1 MQLVH
6 EVDFLKEE
14 KNELENNLYKEKQDN
29 KSLRTVK
36 EDLERQLEMLKLEKR
51 SFLEIVSNAN
61 RRDSMI
67 FDDQNGENT
76 LGLGANLTELA
87 NDIVIFIR

>member
-67 FDDQNGENT
+67 FDD
-76 LGLGANLTELA
+76 
-87 NDIVIFIR
+87 